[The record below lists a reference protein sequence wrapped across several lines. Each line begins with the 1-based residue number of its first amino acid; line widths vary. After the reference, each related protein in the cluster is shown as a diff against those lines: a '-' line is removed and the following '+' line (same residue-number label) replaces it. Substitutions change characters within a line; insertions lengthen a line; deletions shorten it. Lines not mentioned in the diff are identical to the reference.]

1 LQVLSRPRRA
11 GDEIL
16 PALHSTDEALRLV
29 RLLSNKRG
37 VAFLPADINCAG
49 RSNFQG
55 VGGHR
60 QWNDFYLA
68 GLAEK
73 NGLKLATFDEAIA
86 RTFPSSVQLIP

>member
-1 LQVLSRPRRA
+1 M
-11 GDEIL
+11 L
-16 PALHSTDEALRLV
+16 PPLHSAGEALRLV

-37 VAFLPADINCAG
+37 VKFLPADINCAG
-49 RSNFQG
+49 RSNFEG
-55 VGGHR
+55 VTGHR

-86 RTFPSSVQLIP
+86 RSFPQSVQLIP